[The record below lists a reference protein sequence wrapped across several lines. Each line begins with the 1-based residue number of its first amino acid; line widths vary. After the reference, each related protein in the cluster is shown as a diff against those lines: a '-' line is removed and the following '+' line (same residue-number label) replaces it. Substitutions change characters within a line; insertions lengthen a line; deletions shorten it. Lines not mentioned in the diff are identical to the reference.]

1 MEYYCFLKT
10 MFELLLDYLQIRFG
24 NLDTCGQDVL
34 DTDND
39 IRPVGICGNLAFN
52 AGEIALDNT
61 HPVAYNKGAIVEAD
75 TVGIQVHH
83 EHEIGHLFVRNHK
96 HGTGEEVFHIEK
108 THAID
113 IGKVAGRLLGGAD
126 KDQIADDRDF
136 TALAA
141 VLQLR
146 NHTTGGKVIID
157 IQMLLRLQPGKGF
170 AYGKLLL
177 VTSAGSKPIFLCF
190 RHLKVI

>member
-1 MEYYCFLKT
+1 

-83 EHEIGHLFVRNHK
+83 EHEIGHLFV
-96 HGTGEEVFHIEK
+96 FHIEK

-113 IGKVAGRLLGGAD
+113 IGKVAGRLLGGTD
-126 KDQIADDRDF
+126 KDQIADDRNF

-141 VLQLR
+141 VLQLG
-146 NHTTGGKVIID
+146 NHNTGGKVIID

>member
-96 HGTGEEVFHIEK
+96 HGTGEEVFSY
-108 THAID
+108 
-113 IGKVAGRLLGGAD
+113 R
-126 KDQIADDRDF
+126 KDD
-136 TALAA
+136 T
-141 VLQLR
+141 
-146 NHTTGGKVIID
+146 
-157 IQMLLRLQPGKGF
+157 P
-170 AYGKLLL
+170 
-177 VTSAGSKPIFLCF
+177 
-190 RHLKVI
+190 

>member
-52 AGEIALDNT
+52 TGEIALDNT
-61 HPVAYNKGAIVEAD
+61 HPVAYNKGGIVEAD

-113 IGKVAGRLLGGAD
+113 IGKVAGRLLGGTD

-141 VLQLR
+141 VLQLE
-146 NHTTGGKVIID
+146 TTIRVG
-157 IQMLLRLQPGKGF
+157 R
-170 AYGKLLL
+170 
-177 VTSAGSKPIFLCF
+177 
-190 RHLKVI
+190 

>member
-1 MEYYCFLKT
+1 

-39 IRPVGICGNLAFN
+39 IRPVGICGNL
-52 AGEIALDNT
+52 
-61 HPVAYNKGAIVEAD
+61 AYNKGAIVEAD

-113 IGKVAGRLLGGAD
+113 IGKVAGRLLGGTD

-141 VLQLR
+141 VLQLG
-146 NHTTGGKVIID
+146 NHNTGGKVIID
-157 IQMLLRLQPGKGF
+157 IQMLFRLQPGKGF

>member
-1 MEYYCFLKT
+1 

-52 AGEIALDNT
+52 TGEIALDNT

-113 IGKVAGRLLGGAD
+113 IGKVAGRLLGVRI
-126 KDQIADDRDF
+126 KTR
-136 TALAA
+136 
-141 VLQLR
+141 LR
-146 NHTTGGKVIID
+146 MTGTS
-157 IQMLLRLQPGKGF
+157 LRLRRYFNWETTIRVG
-170 AYGKLLL
+170 
-177 VTSAGSKPIFLCF
+177 
-190 RHLKVI
+190 R

>member
-52 AGEIALDNT
+52 TGEIALDNT

-75 TVGIQVHH
+75 TSGFRSITNMKSD
-83 EHEIGHLFVRNHK
+83 ICLS
-96 HGTGEEVFHIEK
+96 GT
-108 THAID
+108 
-113 IGKVAGRLLGGAD
+113 
-126 KDQIADDRDF
+126 
-136 TALAA
+136 
-141 VLQLR
+141 
-146 NHTTGGKVIID
+146 
-157 IQMLLRLQPGKGF
+157 
-170 AYGKLLL
+170 
-177 VTSAGSKPIFLCF
+177 TSMERVKRSFI
-190 RHLKVI
+190 